1 MTLVER
7 SDALHERVRRF
18 ARGEPGDDF
27 DRLGL
32 AIAQFQ
38 AEFSASFRALCASR
52 GGALDELSNVPG
64 VPTDAFRLTRVAVH
78 PAELDVARFA
88 TSGTTGSERGVH
100 AFRTTATY
108 EAVALLGGAR
118 ALLGFRL
125 GPRVVVSLAPP
136 PSTPPSSSLGFMLEL
151 FHRSWDGR
159 SLRATTL
166 VERDTYGPRA
176 PERWLVREHGID
188 LAALEH
194 ACRVAVERGEP
205 LLVLA
210 TAFAL
215 VALLDALDGRT
226 LPAPQETAVMVTG
239 GFKGRTR
246 EVERGVLRRE
256 VARAFGVPESHVVA
270 EYGMTELTSQLYE
283 GTLPGAAL
291 AGEPDVLLEPPW
303 LRVVPVDPETLEPV
317 APGELGI
324 ARIVDLGN
332 VDSALVVQTEDLVR
346 RRGDG
351 IELLGRR
358 PGATARGCSLALEAL
373 LR

>member
-1 MTLVER
+1 MTLVEH
-7 SDALHERVRRF
+7 SEALHERVRRF
-18 ARGEPGDDF
+18 ARQESGDDF
-27 DRLGL
+27 ESIAL
-32 AIAQFQ
+32 AIARFQ
-38 AEFSASFRALCASR
+38 AEFSSPFRALCESR
-52 GGALDELSNVPG
+52 GTALDRLANVPG

-78 PAELDVARFA
+78 SRELDAARFT
-88 TSGTTGSERGVH
+88 TSGTTGAERGVH
-100 AFRTTATY
+100 AFRTTKTY
-108 EAVALLGGAR
+108 ETVALLGGAR
-118 ALLGFRL
+118 ALLGFRP
-125 GPRVVVSLAPP
+125 GPRVVVSLAPT

-151 FHRSWDGR
+151 FQTEWDGR
-159 SLRATTL
+159 AL
-166 VERDTYGPRA
+166 A
-176 PERWLVREHGID
+176 PHAPYEPHAAERWLVREQGVD

-194 ACRVAVERGEP
+194 ACRTASERGEP
-205 LLVLA
+205 LLVLS

-226 LPAPQETAVMVTG
+226 LPSPPETAVMVTG
-239 GFKGRTR
+239 GFKGRSR
-246 EVERGVLRRE
+246 EVERGVLRQDI
-256 VARAFGVPESHVVA
+256 ARAFGVPKTHVVA

-291 AGEPDVLLEPPW
+291 SGEPDLLLEPPW
-303 LRVVPVDPETLEPV
+303 LRVEPVDPVTLDPV
-317 APGELGI
+317 PAGAIGI

-346 RRGDG
+346 RHGAG